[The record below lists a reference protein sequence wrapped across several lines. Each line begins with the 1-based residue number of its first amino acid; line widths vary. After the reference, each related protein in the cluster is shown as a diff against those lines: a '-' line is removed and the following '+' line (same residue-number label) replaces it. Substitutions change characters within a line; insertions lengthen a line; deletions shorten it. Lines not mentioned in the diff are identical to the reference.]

1 VAFFANLFKPT
12 ISAQEK
18 ESEETIERLRRY
30 RGKQTAEWLAQQ
42 DHQAVITSVIN
53 NGGVLPPVKEPPKL
67 EDVDKLDAYDST
79 VYEPPLEAMYT
90 PISAAV
96 NSAQQ
101 QPRKENS
108 QVDWIETMFDEFT
121 RCAGEFD
128 KNNNDQSLMVSV
140 SRPEYRYEASSYD
153 TYIPDAKIS
162 VFKGHISTHSWGML
176 VQGHADTIDIYV
188 LPSEKLLSFTLN
200 NIQNKGFMPFMSITS
215 AIVNEQLEWHIEDEV
230 VSFEKLPLLA
240 KELFR
245 DLVRVA
251 SGKMQESELFANYSE
266 GLKLGETV
274 AKGYSPAPKENSSAP
289 KSSVDEILRTWKAC
303 ADLVKTIESD
313 LLVLAEKEHVAKT
326 SSNEEML
333 SILKETSSDLRSL
346 SGGLSELLNKYTR
359 IDHMGAS

>member
-1 VAFFANLFKPT
+1 VAFFANLFKPMT
-12 ISAQEK
+12 SDQEK

-42 DHQAVITSVIN
+42 DHQAVINSVIH
-53 NGGVLPPVKEPPKL
+53 NGGVLPPVKDPPKL
-67 EDVDKLDAYDST
+67 EDVDKLDVYDST

-101 QPRKENS
+101 QPRKGNS

-121 RCAGEFD
+121 RCASEFD
-128 KNNNDQSLMVSV
+128 TNNNDQALMVSV

-162 VFKGHISTHSWGML
+162 LFKGHISTHSWGML

-188 LPSEKLLSFTLN
+188 LPAEKLLTFTLN
-200 NIQNKGFMPFMSITS
+200 NIQDKGFMPFMSITS

-245 DLVRVA
+245 DLIRVA

-274 AKGYSPAPKENSSAP
+274 AKGYSPTAAKENIAAKPQVNETLS
-289 KSSVDEILRTWKAC
+289 TWKAC
-303 ADLVKTIESD
+303 ADLVKTIEGD
-313 LLVLAEKEHVAKT
+313 LLALAEKEQVGNT
-326 SSNEEML
+326 LSTEEDL
-333 SILKETSSDLRSL
+333 RILKETSSDLRSL
-346 SGGLSELLNKYTR
+346 SGGLSELLNKYMK
-359 IDHMGAS
+359 IDHAGAS